1 MIEAGQANAANTM
14 RERATLAQAGKVLE
28 VWGLPLRAPHQWV
41 AIQSGETRMEKRR
54 RLSPES

>member
-1 MIEAGQANAANTM
+1 MRPKTM

-41 AIQSGETRMEKRR
+41 VIQSGETRMEKRR